1 MVQFR
6 TEKITVLNYF
16 SLWLRLKLVS
26 ISTSKT
32 LQKSFWK
39 YLIKLNPDIFLIS
52 KYFLKSIFNFQPADP
67 VYMGI
72 FGHVASASSWK
83 ENEAKESES
92 GSWRNDANKSRTTTR
107 TSTQKESQ
115 LSERTPQKDYA
126 WWNWP
131 RGDTFWWRKRV
142 NATSKE
148 RACKILDHSVLCS
161 FSSGRP
167 AEWSL

>member
-107 TSTQKESQ
+107 ASTQKERYVFS
-115 LSERTPQKDYA
+115 LYVIKYFWILKVMPKESKIRNIKISE
-126 WWNWP
+126 N
-131 RGDTFWWRKRV
+131 
-142 NATSKE
+142 
-148 RACKILDHSVLCS
+148 CSVRMCVM
-161 FSSGRP
+161 
-167 AEWSL
+167 

>member
-16 SLWLRLKLVS
+16 SLWLRLKLVC

-39 YLIKLNPDIFLIS
+39 YLTKLNPDIFLIS

-107 TSTQKESQ
+107 ASTQKERYVFS
-115 LSERTPQKDYA
+115 LYVIKYFCILKVMPKESKIRNIKVSENCSVRT
-126 WWNWP
+126 W
-131 RGDTFWWRKRV
+131 
-142 NATSKE
+142 
-148 RACKILDHSVLCS
+148 IM
-161 FSSGRP
+161 
-167 AEWSL
+167 

>member
-16 SLWLRLKLVS
+16 SLWLRLKLVC

-107 TSTQKESQ
+107 ASTQKERYVFS
-115 LSERTPQKDYA
+115 LYVIKYFWILKVMPKESKIRNIKVSENCSVRT
-126 WWNWP
+126 
-131 RGDTFWWRKRV
+131 
-142 NATSKE
+142 
-148 RACKILDHSVLCS
+148 CIM
-161 FSSGRP
+161 
-167 AEWSL
+167 